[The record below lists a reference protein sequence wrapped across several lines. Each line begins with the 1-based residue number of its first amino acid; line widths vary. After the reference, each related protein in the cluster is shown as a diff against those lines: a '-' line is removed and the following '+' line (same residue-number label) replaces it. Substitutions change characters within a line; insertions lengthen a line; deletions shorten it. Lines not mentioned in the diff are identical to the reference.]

1 MRRENNT
8 MNRRRLRR
16 PTLAVALV
24 GIAMLGACNKKTS
37 PVPPPPPPL
46 APVASLTASP
56 ETIHRGQSSTL
67 TWRTENATDVIIDQI
82 GNVAARGSEIV
93 SPTQSTTYQLTA
105 KGPGGTTQANA
116 LVTVT
121 EAPPP

>member
-1 MRRENNT
+1 
-8 MNRRRLRR
+8 MNRRKLR
-16 PTLAVALV
+16 PAVLAVALV
-24 GIAMLGACNKKTS
+24 GIALLGACNKKT
-37 PVPPPPPPL
+37 PPAPPPPPPL

-67 TWRTENATDVIIDQI
+67 TWRTENATAVIIDHI
-82 GNVAARGSEIV
+82 GNVAALGSEIV

-105 KGPGGTTQANA
+105 KGPGGSTQASV